1 MLTQQDII
9 EQHEHYDAV
18 SFGGWSI
25 DLHPADGVYG
35 AGRACNQWHS
45 KGIYQIPYRCL
56 VTPDA
61 DNLFIG
67 GRIISVSHVAN
78 GSTRVMCTAA
88 HGGQAIGMAA
98 AIALRDHLKP
108 ADLIGRERM
117 GQLQSALL
125 RTGHFLPGERFGR
138 GMLPPKA
145 RISASSEFALER
157 LRPGRHIPLRARQAD
172 GVPACKQML
181 NELMQGDIQGNF
193 LEGMGCVGGCVGG
206 PKRLIPRG
214 EGALHVAHY
223 GEAAPVRTPVDN
235 PYVMELLYRLGYESV
250 ESLTQE
256 DTMFRR
262 QF

>member
-125 RTGHFLPGERFGR
+125 RTGHFLPGERFGPR
-138 GMLPPKA
+138 PCCP
-145 RISASSEFALER
+145 R
-157 LRPGRHIPLRARQAD
+157 RPGSAHPASLRSNGCAPTAPASGWTAPPAELIP
-172 GVPACKQML
+172 
-181 NELMQGDIQGNF
+181 
-193 LEGMGCVGGCVGG
+193 VGG
-206 PKRLIPRG
+206 PGSGPSVSPCKR
-214 EGALHVAHY
+214 
-223 GEAAPVRTPVDN
+223 T
-235 PYVMELLYRLGYESV
+235 
-250 ESLTQE
+250 
-256 DTMFRR
+256 RR
-262 QF
+262 PG

>member
-138 GMLPPKA
+138 SMLPPNA
-145 RISASSEFALER
+145 RISASSGTAPPPSLSRSTARFR
-157 LRPGRHIPLRARQAD
+157 PSVSPCKRTRRPG
-172 GVPACKQML
+172 
-181 NELMQGDIQGNF
+181 
-193 LEGMGCVGGCVGG
+193 
-206 PKRLIPRG
+206 
-214 EGALHVAHY
+214 
-223 GEAAPVRTPVDN
+223 
-235 PYVMELLYRLGYESV
+235 
-250 ESLTQE
+250 
-256 DTMFRR
+256 
-262 QF
+262 